1 MKFHI
6 RLPLDTMRQLVRHRT
21 ASLNEYSTRYSIAI
35 DMYNSTNPN
44 EWRGQSKIN
53 KQGSGEFI
61 DEGNGKIF
69 TNIEEAV
76 ISQARNSYDELV
88 NYGVAREQARKILPL
103 GTYTEIYWKIDL
115 RNLMHFL
122 KLRLD
127 IHAQHEIREYAK
139 AIAKIV
145 KEEFPITY
153 EAFIDYIL
161 EAVTFSSQEM
171 EIINNI
177 INKNA
182 IDSCYYQDLSKG
194 EILDFKKK
202 LNIID

>member
-1 MKFHI
+1 
-6 RLPLDTMRQLVRHRT
+6 
-21 ASLNEYSTRYSIAI
+21 
-35 DMYNSTNPN
+35 
-44 EWRGQSKIN
+44 
-53 KQGSGEFI
+53 
-61 DEGNGKIF
+61 
-69 TNIEEAV
+69 
-76 ISQARNSYDELV
+76 
-88 NYGVAREQARKILPL
+88 
-103 GTYTEIYWKIDL
+103 
-115 RNLMHFL
+115 MHFL